1 MDRNQKF
8 WDRHAKLYAPI
19 QERSNKNLFGILIPQ
34 CGQYI
39 TGDTKVL
46 ELACGSG
53 QFTLPLARRAGSWEA
68 TDYSSPMVEAARKR
82 NIPGASFSVQDATSL
97 PYEDS
102 SFDLVLMA
110 NALHV
115 MPEPQKALEEIH
127 RVLKP
132 GGILLAPT
140 FVYEGKYHTFRLKLM
155 ELAGFHPYFKWT
167 SAELIEVIE
176 KAGFRTLQTQ
186 LIPSSPAPECF
197 LAARRADL

>member
-1 MDRNQKF
+1 MDQNKKF

-19 QERSNKNLFGILIPQ
+19 QERSNKNLFGILIPR
-34 CGQYI
+34 CGKYI
-39 TGDTKVL
+39 TKEMHVL

-53 QFTLPLARRAGSWEA
+53 QFTLPLCTRAGAWEA
-68 TDYSSPMVEAARKR
+68 TDYSAPMVEAAKKR
-82 NIPGASFSVQDATSL
+82 NIPGATFSVQDATDL
-97 PYEDS
+97 PYEDG
-102 SFDLVLMA
+102 SFDLVLIA

-115 MPEPQKALEEIH
+115 MPEPHKALGEIH

-167 SAELIEVIE
+167 SEDLKTVIE
-176 KAGFRTLQTQ
+176 NAGFHTLEKQ

-197 LAARRADL
+197 LAAGKTDK